1 MTKSVKALIVDDEEE
16 IGFMVSRILAKRE
29 VDATY
34 VDRIE
39 KGKEKI
45 LNENF
50 DLFYLDLHLPDGT
63 GFDLVPEIRQQV
75 GAPKIY
81 FISAYDGIQESE
93 RAAELKVD
101 GFISKPFTKNDILN
115 TLIEE

>member
-1 MTKSVKALIVDDEEE
+1 MKENVKALIVDDEEE
-16 IGFMVSRILAKRE
+16 IGFIVSRILAKQ
-29 VDATY
+29 DINATY

-63 GFDLVPEIRQQV
+63 GFDLVPEIRQQ
-75 GAPKIY
+75 AEPNKIF
-81 FISAYDGIQESE
+81 FISAYDGVHESE

-115 TLIEE
+115 TLIEG